1 MNIYISG
8 RQFGKTTMLIKE
20 SARTG
25 ATIAVATHRM
35 AEHVRYMAV
44 QMGLKIPEPVTYAEI
59 FKTYRENKTKRYLV
73 DELQM
78 MLSQLNVD
86 IATVDLEPIQY
97 LNHWKYPDGYQPRL
111 TICDESEIAKHRE
124 KMETFIFDRTVSDAL
139 TESFHKHF
147 FKDREKGEN
156 R

>member
-25 ATIAVATHRM
+25 ATIAVANYQM
-35 AEHVRYMAV
+35 VEYVQYMASW
-44 QMGLKIPEPVTYAEI
+44 LELDIPQPVTYAEV

-86 IATVDLEPIQY
+86 IATADLEPIRY
-97 LNHWKYPDGYQPRL
+97 LNHWKHPDGYQPRI
-111 TICDESEIAKHRE
+111 TICDESIG
-124 KMETFIFDRTVSDAL
+124 V
-139 TESFHKHF
+139 
-147 FKDREKGEN
+147 KGEN
-156 R
+156 DVQP

>member
-8 RQFGKTTMLIKE
+8 RQFGKTAMLIKE

-25 ATIAVATHRM
+25 ATIAVANYHM
-35 AEHVRYMAV
+35 AEYVQSMASW
-44 QMGLKIPEPVTYAEI
+44 LEPKIPEPVTYAEV

-97 LNHWKYPDGYQPRL
+97 LNHWKY
-111 TICDESEIAKHRE
+111 
-124 KMETFIFDRTVSDAL
+124 
-139 TESFHKHF
+139 
-147 FKDREKGEN
+147 REKGET
-156 R
+156 

>member
-1 MNIYISG
+1 MEIYISG
-8 RQFGKTTMLIKE
+8 RQFGKTTMLIQE

-25 ATIAVATHRM
+25 ATIAVATYQM
-35 AEHVRYMAV
+35 ARHVEFLARKLN
-44 QMGLKIPEPVTYAEI
+44 LKIPTPVTYAEI
-59 FKTYRENKTKRYLV
+59 FRTYREDKTKRYLV

-97 LNHWKYPDGYQPRL
+97 LNHWKYPNGYSPKNVTL
-111 TICDESEIAKHRE
+111 DEQEYLKEEIQKL
-124 KMETFIFDRTVSDAL
+124 KMEKFKQGQMDKLLRTV
-139 TESFHKHF
+139 E
-147 FKDREKGEN
+147 GEDDET